1 MHPKDRL
8 QEDLKAAMK
17 AGDTARRDALRML
30 TSAIKQEEVD
40 GQKTLTEEQVVALL
54 MREIKKRRDTV
65 EEAERL
71 GRPETVAQGQFEISL
86 IEAYLPQQMSRA
98 ELEAEAKQAI
108 AEIGAS
114 SAKDMGNVMK
124 VLMPRVKGRADG
136 KLINEVVKSL
146 LGG

>member
-40 GQKTLTEEQVVALL
+40 GQKALTEEQVVALL
-54 MREIKKRRDTV
+54 MREVKKRRDTI

-71 GRPETVAQGQFEISL
+71 GRSETVAQGQFEITL
-86 IEAYLPQQMSRA
+86 IEAYLPQQMSRE
-98 ELEAEAKQAI
+98 ELEAEAKKAI
-108 AEIGAS
+108 AETGAA
-114 SAKDMGNVMK
+114 SAKEMGNVMK
-124 VLMPRVKGRADG
+124 ILMPRVKGRADG
-136 KLINEVVKSL
+136 KLINDVVKSL